1 MSRSL
6 VALAVAAL
14 AVVCLGTLT
23 VTHRRT
29 ELLVGSYHVGGRVPN
44 TKDAPH
50 QPAGYGNQA
59 AQMGFN
65 PGFYNAPSRAVHGIK
80 ARMGQK
86 SLVGSYNVGRTPVGK
101 ASPHQPAG
109 MGNLA
114 AQMGFNPGFYNGLRH
129 ARGGAKPRMGRKSL
143 VGSQVVTP
151 MVGRKHH
158 QTEQRPPVSAFIG
171 DQMKNSARKSHVQK
185 LLVGSTYVDPRKQQ
199 GKPAP
204 HHMGIGNQAAPH
216 YGDAHQFFNAARKVK
231 TNKLLVGSQFVD
243 PKAKDTHQPHGFGN
257 QAAQMGE
264 NPGFYNAPSRKS
276 KSQKLL
282 VGSFNVD
289 PRQQQHAAPHPGIGN
304 QAAPQNHFD
313 VGTNIVFH
321 GIKSEGGIQGVKKV
335 LPHMEKK
342 GLVGSWNVGKPR
354 NGKMQHQ
361 PHGIGDQSASRG
373 NNPAFYNGLGH

>member
-6 VALAVAAL
+6 IALAVAAL

-29 ELLVGSYHVGGRVPN
+29 ELLVGSYHVGRAPGA
-44 TKDAPH
+44 KEAPH

-59 AQMGFN
+59 AQNGFN
-65 PGFYNAPSRAVHGIK
+65 PGFYNGLRHAHGIK
-80 ARMGQK
+80 AHMGQK
-86 SLVGSYNVGRTPVGK
+86 SLVGSYNVGRTPGK
-101 ASPHQPAG
+101 AATPHQPAG
-109 MGNLA
+109 IGNQA
-114 AQMGFNPGFYNGLRH
+114 AQNGFNPGFYNGLRH
-129 ARGGAKPRMGRKSL
+129 AHGAKPRMGRKSL

-151 MVGRKHH
+151 MVGKKHH
-158 QTEQRPPVSAFIG
+158 QTEKRPPVSAFIG

-185 LLVGSTYVDPRKQQ
+185 LLVGSTYVDPRKQH

-204 HHMGIGNQAAPH
+204 HHFGIGNQAAPH
-216 YGDAHQFFNAARKVK
+216 YGDAHQFYNAARKVK

-243 PKAKDTHQPHGFGN
+243 PKDPNAKHQQPHGYGN
-257 QAAQMGE
+257 QAAQMGD

-282 VGSFNVD
+282 VGSFNVN
-289 PRQQQHAAPHPGIGN
+289 PQQKAAPHPGIGN

-321 GIKSEGGIQGVKKV
+321 GIKSEGGIRGAKKV
-335 LPHMEKK
+335 LPHHAQKK
-342 GLVGSWNVGKPR
+342 GLVGSYNVGKPR
-354 NGKMQHQ
+354 NGKVAHQ

-373 NNPAFYNGLGH
+373 NNPAFYNGISH